1 MDKIAGR
8 LQTPADSDGNR
19 TDIHLITTS
28 DEVICNADSDN
39 PITLTEAL
47 QSAGTVYIQRTQP
60 SFPCIWAKPVDADT
74 NSDS

>member
-8 LQTPADSDGNR
+8 LQTPADSDGVR

-28 DEVICNADSDN
+28 DEVICNADSDT

-47 QSAGTVYIQRTQP
+47 QSVGTVYIQRTQP
-60 SFPCIWAKPVDADT
+60 EFPCIWAKPMTLEPDPK
-74 NSDS
+74 

>member
-39 PITLTEAL
+39 PVTLTEAL
-47 QSAGTVYIQRTQP
+47 QSAGTVYIQKTQP
-60 SFPCIWAKPVDADT
+60 AFPCIWAKPMTLADST
-74 NSDS
+74 E